1 MATQYT
7 CRDGD
12 MVDEICHLHYGTTAG
27 GVVEAV
33 LEANNLL
40 ELGLPL
46 LEVGQVILLPEI
58 AAEPVR
64 QVVRLWD

>member
-1 MATQYT
+1 
-7 CRDGD
+7 
-12 MVDEICHLHYGTTAG
+12 MVDEICHGHYGTTRD

-46 LEVGQVILLPEI
+46 LRAGQIILLPDI
-58 AAEPVR
+58 TAEPGR
-64 QVVRLWD
+64 AVVRLWD

>member
-1 MATQYT
+1 MPTPYI

-12 MVDEICHLHYGTTAG
+12 MVDAICHIHYGTTRG

-46 LEVGQVILLPEI
+46 LQAGRVIILPDI

-64 QVVRLWD
+64 IVVRLWD

>member
-1 MATQYT
+1 MPTHYIA
-7 CRDGD
+7 RNGD
-12 MVDEICHLHYGTTAG
+12 MVDAVCHRHYGTTSG

-46 LEVGQVILLPEI
+46 LDAGQVVILPDI
-58 AAEPVR
+58 AAEPAR
-64 QVVRLWD
+64 SVVRLWD

>member
-1 MATQYT
+1 MPTHYI

-12 MVDEICHLHYGTTAG
+12 MVDEICHAHYGTTRG

-46 LEVGQVILLPEI
+46 LRVGQVILLPDI
-58 AAEPVR
+58 TAEPAR
-64 QVVRLWD
+64 TVVRLWD

>member
-1 MATQYT
+1 MPVPYI

-12 MVDEICHLHYGTTAG
+12 MVDEICHRHYGTTAG

-40 ELGLPL
+40 ELGLPVL
-46 LEVGQVILLPEI
+46 RAGQVILLPDI
-58 AAEPVR
+58 AVEPVR
-64 QVVRLWD
+64 TIVRLWD